1 MDSAELY
8 MMLIRPSMIPIIG
21 EAWTIPF
28 NLQIEL
34 ATWGWTLSNSDEL
47 RNASKREGAFSKH
60 KTELQTT
67 ANAKTAQ
74 SLQLDLA
81 RLEAELDFDDIDA
94 QIEKQRK
101 IINNPRTSDAD
112 RKTASTRRDQLEE
125 QRKDKTGTI
134 EKQVG
139 DFKSELQRKARGEK
153 SEAELRAQERERRT
167 SDLQGQIEEAQKE
180 KFKFRFSKRVDF
192 ASTQMLNSMKQGD
205 LFPTGIITLFQRAP
219 NLNHA
224 ASLIITVSK
233 FRLLE
238 YKLRCEVSDTMTDMR
253 EDWTA
258 EFFSLSYV
266 YKGRGMIKKESGAAL
281 VTAAVTQGTPRV
293 FSMSM
298 EGTLPI

>member
-34 ATWGWTLSNSDEL
+34 ATWGWTLKNLEEL
-47 RNASKREGAFSKH
+47 RKSSRRETAYSEHKTKLDERQKAQSAFGLQTELAKKMGAFDAKVLFR
-60 KTELQTT
+60 KADEEKDPEKKKLLYAQIGKDIDNRDKAIAAFAKNKEEEMRRDLIKRQNLQRTQDEQD
-67 ANAKTAQ
+67 AKDREKEGQ
-74 SLQLDLA
+74 SLQDQIA
-81 RLEAELDFDDIDA
+81 DATAENF
-94 QIEKQRK
+94 Q
-101 IINNPRTSDAD
+101 
-112 RKTASTRRDQLEE
+112 
-125 QRKDKTGTI
+125 
-134 EKQVG
+134 
-139 DFKSELQRKARGEK
+139 FK
-153 SEAELRAQERERRT
+153 
-167 SDLQGQIEEAQKE
+167 
-180 KFKFRFSKRVDF
+180 FSKRVDF

-224 ASLIITVSK
+224 ASLIMTFSK
-233 FRLLE
+233 MRLLD

-281 VTAAVTQGTPRV
+281 VTAAVTQGTPRI